1 MLQKLRTDLMK
12 KLFPIKLL
20 LVNADGFLR
29 ENQPS
34 YQQRNPRLDNGY
46 EVRAL
51 RQLGV
56 LCVAFSTKNSEALC
70 SIIDTLGMEALHQGV
85 LHKSSLYSKVKFKY
99 SVLDKEIAL
108 VCGDSSDLSII
119 DKVDFS
125 VAPADAPLEVKA
137 RSYYVTYGVGEEA
150 MREVAELILK
160 AKNRSGILCV

>member
-1 MLQKLRTDLMK
+1 MFQKLRTDLTK

-29 ENQPS
+29 ENQLS
-34 YQQRNPRLDNGY
+34 YQKRNPRHDDGY

-51 RQLGV
+51 RKLGV
-56 LCVAFSTKNSEALC
+56 FSVAFSTKNSEALC
-70 SIIDTLGMEALHQGV
+70 SIADRLGMEALYQDV
-85 LHKSSLYSKVKFKY
+85 LHKSSLYSKVKFEY
-99 SVLDKEIAL
+99 SVSDNEIAF

-119 DKVDFS
+119 EKFAFS

-160 AKNRSGILCV
+160 AKNRSGFLSL

>member
-1 MLQKLRTDLMK
+1 
-12 KLFPIKLL
+12 
-20 LVNADGFLR
+20 
-29 ENQPS
+29 
-34 YQQRNPRLDNGY
+34 
-46 EVRAL
+46 
-51 RQLGV
+51 
-56 LCVAFSTKNSEALC
+56 
-70 SIIDTLGMEALHQGV
+70 MEALHQGV

-150 MREVAELILK
+150 MREVAGLILK